1 MIQSILSIF
10 KERKVVFMRK
20 LSIFVVVLILVLSV
34 SVVLGQATTTTYP
47 QPSEY
52 GPGILNWG
60 SNVKYGGTYTFLNTA
75 PYSYSLNPF
84 STVALPSV
92 GLIYEPLMYMSPDG
106 NVTYLLATSYKWI
119 NDTTLE
125 TTIRKNVRWTDGV
138 PFTPEDVVFTF
149 NYVKEHPSIDT
160 NAIWAS
166 TNHLQS
172 VSASGDNVYFKF
184 TQPSYAALPY
194 IISQQI
200 VPEHIWSKITDPS
213 KDVNLNP
220 IGTGP
225 FIFKS
230 FNQANQVAEYVKNPN
245 YWMEGRP
252 YVDKV
257 IMKGTFGGN
266 EAATLALIKHEGDV
280 AQIYIPDI
288 GKAYVDKDPQN
299 NKFWWP
305 VMGNNYLITN
315 DTEYPFS
322 IPEFRKAL
330 SMAMDRQFIVLSD
343 YGKDLQN
350 YENPTMIPLP
360 QISWMDPTLTSLASS
375 LVAYNPKGAQ
385 ELLASIG
392 FKKNAQGLLTGPDG
406 KVLPAY
412 TIKVVAGWTD
422 WITGAQ
428 ILVDEFKEI
437 GLRVSVDQESFGAFY
452 SDLQNG
458 NFDMTVVG
466 YYATTPNPYAMYF
479 SALSS
484 DQTAP
489 IGKPAIGNFCRY
501 TNPLIDDALNVF
513 NSYSNPRIQ
522 RQAIYTIE
530 RIVLD
535 DMPIIPFLPG
545 PFWYEYQTQTLT
557 GFPNAEHPYTYVLA
571 GIPQE
576 LIALN
581 VHLK

>member
-1 MIQSILSIF
+1 
-10 KERKVVFMRK
+10 MRK
-20 LSIFVVVLILVLSV
+20 LGIFLAVLILALSV
-34 SVVLGQATTTTYP
+34 SAVFGQATETTYP

-52 GPGILNWG
+52 GPAILNWG
-60 SNVKYGGTYTFLNTA
+60 PNVKYGGTFTFLNTA

-84 STVALPSV
+84 FPSTGLPTY
-92 GLIYEPLMYMSPDG
+92 GFIYEPLMYMSPNGDI
-106 NVTYLLATSYKWI
+106 TYFLATSYKWI
-119 NDTTLE
+119 NSTTLE
-125 TTIRKNVRWTDGV
+125 MTIRKNVKWTDGV
-138 PFTPEDVVFTF
+138 PFTAKDVAFTF

-160 NAIWAS
+160 NAVWAP
-166 TNHLQS
+166 TNNLKS
-172 VSASGDNVYFKF
+172 VEATNDEVIFSFLK
-184 TQPSYAALPY
+184 PSYSSLPV
-194 IISQQI
+194 IASQQI
-200 VPEHIWSKITDPS
+200 VPEHIWSKIADPS
-213 KDVNLNP
+213 KDTNLNP

-225 FIFKS
+225 FIFQS
-230 FNQANQVAEYVKNPN
+230 FNQANQVAVYVKNPN
-245 YWMEGRP
+245 YWMKGRP
-252 YVDKV
+252 YIDKFV
-257 IMKGTFGGN
+257 AKGTFGGN
-266 EAATLALIKHEGDV
+266 QATLLALLKGEGDV
-280 AQIYIPDI
+280 AQMYIPDVEV
-288 GKAYVDKDPQN
+288 AYLSKNPN
-299 NKFWWP
+299 NKLWWP

-330 SMAMDRQFIVLSD
+330 SLAMNRQFIVMSD
-343 YGKDLQN
+343 YGKDLQD

-360 QISWMDPTLTSLASS
+360 QTSWIDPVLTPLASS
-375 LVAYNPKGAQ
+375 LITYDPQKAQ

-392 FKKNAQGLLTGPDG
+392 FKKNKSGLLMDPQGN
-406 KVLPAY
+406 VLPPY

-428 ILVDEFKEI
+428 ILCNEFKDI
-437 GLRVSVDQESFGAFY
+437 GLRVTVDQESFGAFY

-458 NFDMTVVG
+458 RFDMTVVG

-484 DQTAP
+484 YQTAP

-501 TNPLIDDALNVF
+501 TNPLIDDALEVF
-513 NSYSNPRIQ
+513 NNNSDPRIQ
-522 RQAIYTIE
+522 KQAIWTIE

-545 PFWYEYQTQTLT
+545 PFWYEYQTRTLE

-571 GIPQE
+571 SSESI
-576 LIALN
+576 IALN